1 VSPPPSICSARAAPR
16 CSRRTLRWRSTPPEG
31 VRAPGRTCAWAAM
44 PGRGRQRAL
53 DRGRRAVRRAPCAD
67 SPRGFA
73 RGPPG
78 GGGRAASAEMGGRR
92 RWGNLTAFQ
101 TPNAQR
107 VFARGTGAGYSAPN
121 STAAGG
127 RPADP
132 PAAAR
137 VDRAGPRGRPGVQVV
152 VPLMVAC
159 GPVTGALRLAL
170 PVRVSA
176 SKVGSV
182 RAGVRATRRRRR
194 VLQRLRSRRPAALRR
209 RARLPS
215 QSAAGPPLPSPD
227 VRTGGRRRG
236 RGDLEESLPV
246 GSCRR
251 NGVYGR
257 RARGEDEAVRRAK

>member
-1 VSPPPSICSARAAPR
+1 MGQFDRVSDTQRAARACTRYGRATAPPIQQRLAAGRLTRSPPREWTA
-16 CSRRTLRWRSTPPEG
+16 
-31 VRAPGRTCAWAAM
+31 
-44 PGRGRQRAL
+44 Q
-53 DRGRRAVRRAPCAD
+53 
-67 SPRGFA
+67 
-73 RGPPG
+73 GP
-78 GGGRAASAEMGGRR
+78 
-92 RWGNLTAFQ
+92 
-101 TPNAQR
+101 
-107 VFARGTGAGYSAPN
+107 V
-121 STAAGG
+121 
-127 RPADP
+127 ADP
-132 PAAAR
+132 ASR
-137 VDRAGPRGRPGVQVV
+137 WV

-170 PVRVSA
+170 PVRVGA

-194 VLQRLRSRRPAALRR
+194 VLQRLRSRTPAALRR